1 MFKAVRIIVGKLL
14 KGEIVMNKKL
24 YRTGPYAD
32 FFSQGVQVGNVLT
45 LAGQLGDN
53 EDGGVPADIKDQMI
67 NCYTNIK
74 NVLSEF
80 GATLDNV
87 IDETWFVTDVDKCM
101 ENISDIFDERENI
114 YGCKPEVSQTLIG
127 ISALVQPQYKLEI
140 KVIAYIE

>member
-1 MFKAVRIIVGKLL
+1 
-14 KGEIVMNKKL
+14 MNKKL

-53 EDGGVPADIKDQMI
+53 EDGTVPADIKDQMI
-67 NCYTNIK
+67 NCYNNIK

-87 IDETWFVTDVDKCM
+87 IDETWFVTDVNECM
-101 ENISDIFDERENI
+101 ENVSDIFDERENI
-114 YGCKPEVSQTLIG
+114 YGCKPEVSQTLVG

>member
-1 MFKAVRIIVGKLL
+1 
-14 KGEIVMNKKL
+14 MNKKL

-53 EDGGVPADIKDQMI
+53 EDGSVPADVKDQMI
-67 NCYTNIK
+67 NCYNNIK

-87 IDETWFVTDVDKCM
+87 IDETWFVTDVNECM
-101 ENISDIFDERENI
+101 ENVSDIFDERENI

>member
-1 MFKAVRIIVGKLL
+1 
-14 KGEIVMNKKL
+14 MNKKL

-53 EDGGVPADIKDQMI
+53 EDGSVPSDIKDQMI
-67 NCYTNIK
+67 NCYNNIK

-87 IDETWFVTDVDKCM
+87 IDETWFVTDVNECM
-101 ENISDIFDERENI
+101 ENVSDIFDERENI
-114 YGCKPEVSQTLIG
+114 YGCKPEVSQTLVG

>member
-1 MFKAVRIIVGKLL
+1 
-14 KGEIVMNKKL
+14 MNKKL

-53 EDGGVPADIKDQMI
+53 EDGSVPTDIKDQMI
-67 NCYTNIK
+67 NCYNSIK

-87 IDETWFVTDVDKCM
+87 IDETWFVTDVNECM
-101 ENISDIFDERENI
+101 ENVSDIFDERENI
-114 YGCKPEVSQTLIG
+114 YGCKPEVSQTLVG

>member
-1 MFKAVRIIVGKLL
+1 
-14 KGEIVMNKKL
+14 MNKKL

-53 EDGGVPADIKDQMI
+53 EDGSVPDDIKGQMI
-67 NCYTNIK
+67 NCYNSIK

-87 IDETWFVTDVDKCM
+87 IDETWFVTDVDECM
-101 ENISDIFDERENI
+101 ENVSDIFDERENI
-114 YGCKPEVSQTLIG
+114 YGCKPEVSQTLVG

>member
-1 MFKAVRIIVGKLL
+1 
-14 KGEIVMNKKL
+14 MNKKL

-53 EDGGVPADIKDQMI
+53 DDGSVPEDIKDQMI

-87 IDETWFVTDVDKCM
+87 IDETWFVTDVNECM
-101 ENISDIFDERENI
+101 ENVSDIFDERENI
-114 YGCKPEVSQTLIG
+114 YGCKPEVSQTLVG

>member
-1 MFKAVRIIVGKLL
+1 
-14 KGEIVMNKKL
+14 MNKKL

-53 EDGGVPADIKDQMI
+53 EDGSVPDDIKGQMI
-67 NCYTNIK
+67 NCYNSIK
-74 NVLSEF
+74 SILSEF

-87 IDETWFVTDVDKCM
+87 IDETWFVTDVDECM
-101 ENISDIFDERENI
+101 ENVSDIFDERESI

-140 KVIAYIE
+140 KVIAHIE

>member
-1 MFKAVRIIVGKLL
+1 
-14 KGEIVMNKKL
+14 MNKKL

-53 EDGGVPADIKDQMI
+53 EDGSVPADIKDQMI
-67 NCYTNIK
+67 NCYNNIK

-80 GATLDNV
+80 GATLENV
-87 IDETWFVTDVDKCM
+87 IDETWFVTDVNECM
-101 ENISDIFDERENI
+101 ENVSDIFDERENI
-114 YGCKPEVSQTLIG
+114 YGCKPEVSQTLVG

>member
-1 MFKAVRIIVGKLL
+1 
-14 KGEIVMNKKL
+14 MNKKL

-45 LAGQLGDN
+45 LAGQLGDT
-53 EDGGVPADIKDQMI
+53 EDGSVPIEIKDQMI

-80 GATLDNV
+80 DATLDNV
-87 IDETWFVTDVDKCM
+87 IDETWFVTDVNECM
-101 ENISDIFDERENI
+101 ENVSEIFSEREVI
-114 YGCKPEVSQTLIG
+114 YGCKPEVSQTLVG

-140 KVIAYIE
+140 KVIAYLG

>member
-1 MFKAVRIIVGKLL
+1 
-14 KGEIVMNKKL
+14 MNKKL

-53 EDGGVPADIKDQMI
+53 QDGSVPGEIKDQMI
-67 NCYTNIK
+67 NCYNNIK

-87 IDETWFVTDVDKCM
+87 IDETWFVTDVNECM
-101 ENISDIFDERENI
+101 ENVSEIFDERENI
-114 YGCKPEVSQTLIG
+114 YGCKPEVSQTLVG

-140 KVIAYIE
+140 KVIAYID

>member
-1 MFKAVRIIVGKLL
+1 
-14 KGEIVMNKKL
+14 MNKKL

-53 EDGGVPADIKDQMI
+53 EDGSVPGDIKDQMI
-67 NCYTNIK
+67 NCYNNIK

-87 IDETWFVTDVDKCM
+87 IDEIWFVTDVNECM
-101 ENISDIFDERENI
+101 ENVSVIFDERENI
-114 YGCKPEVSQTLIG
+114 YGCKPEVSQTLVG

>member
-1 MFKAVRIIVGKLL
+1 
-14 KGEIVMNKKL
+14 MNKKL

-53 EDGGVPADIKDQMI
+53 EDGSVPADIKGQMI
-67 NCYTNIK
+67 NCYNNIK

-87 IDETWFVTDVDKCM
+87 IDETWFVTDVNECM
-101 ENISDIFDERENI
+101 ENVSDIFDERENI
-114 YGCKPEVSQTLIG
+114 YGCKPEVSQTLVG

>member
-1 MFKAVRIIVGKLL
+1 
-14 KGEIVMNKKL
+14 MNKKL

-53 EDGGVPADIKDQMI
+53 EDGSVPGEIKDQMI
-67 NCYTNIK
+67 NCYNNIK

-87 IDETWFVTDVDKCM
+87 IDETWFVTDVNECM
-101 ENISDIFDERENI
+101 ENVSDIFDERENI
-114 YGCKPEVSQTLIG
+114 YGCKPEVSQTLVG

-140 KVIAYIE
+140 KVIAYIV